1 MTQLLST
8 RFDTRIVSS
17 ICCVLLLYRK
27 VLPESWHQLC
37 DCFYKSSLISM
48 IFGRLVLKWHVI
60 MQPKFCEYPSL
71 CDKDNKEITLFLD
84 IHTTFCSIHLH
95 RTTRTTNK
103 YRRQL
108 HEYLILIITLLAQ
121 QQLARWLCI
130 KQSLNKFMTWF
141 SQWFVNC
148 LQWWT

>member
-1 MTQLLST
+1 
-8 RFDTRIVSS
+8 
-17 ICCVLLLYRK
+17 
-27 VLPESWHQLC
+27 
-37 DCFYKSSLISM
+37 
-48 IFGRLVLKWHVI
+48 

-121 QQLARWLCI
+121 QQLA
-130 KQSLNKFMTWF
+130 
-141 SQWFVNC
+141 
-148 LQWWT
+148 